1 MKNIIINDYLNSILE
16 EYSSNHNTIKPMVV
30 DEQIQKK
37 DIHYNK
43 LLLSDID
50 ILTKNQFTNKKY
62 ISKHNLDYYS
72 AQTTKHNINQM
83 TNVINTTI
91 INNNQH
97 NCCICLERFI
107 KNEQVYNLDC
117 GGTEQPHIYHKSCF
131 EKWNKNSCPYCR
143 SLFIVK

>member
-1 MKNIIINDYLNSILE
+1 MKNAIINDYLNSILE
-16 EYSSNHNTIKPMVV
+16 EHSSNHDAIKTMVV
-30 DEQIQKK
+30 DEQKQKK
-37 DIHYNK
+37 DIYYNK

-72 AQTTKHNINQM
+72 AQTTKHNM
-83 TNVINTTI
+83 NVINTTI
-91 INNNQH
+91 ISDDQH
-97 NCCICLERFI
+97 NCCICLETFI
-107 KNEQVYNLDC
+107 KNEQVYNLHC

-143 SLFIVK
+143 TLFIVK